1 MFENKIIYDDLK
13 DENLMAEIGILQFY
27 NHDFTE
33 IIQLDELLE
42 YNPKQLLLTTAPVN
56 QLMIIMKLC
65 QINCKGLLL
74 ISLDLYLKTLI
85 KIIK

>member
-42 YNPKQLLLTTAPVN
+42 YKPKIVIIDHGTSKLAKYNQEVKSEKLEGSFVN
-56 QLMIIMKLC
+56 FSRFLF
-65 QINCKGLLL
+65 
-74 ISLDLYLKTLI
+74 
-85 KIIK
+85 

>member
-42 YNPKQLLLTTAPVN
+42 YNPKIV
-56 QLMIIMKLC
+56 IIDHGTSKLADD
-65 QINCKGLLL
+65 NHEAV
-74 ISLDLYLKTLI
+74 SD
-85 KIIK
+85 